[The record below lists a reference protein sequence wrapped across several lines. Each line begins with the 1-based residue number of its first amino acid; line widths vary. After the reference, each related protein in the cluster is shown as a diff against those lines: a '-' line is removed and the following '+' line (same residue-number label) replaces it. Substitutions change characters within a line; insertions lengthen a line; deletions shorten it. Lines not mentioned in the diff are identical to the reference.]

1 MGIGTVVRAAWYKM
15 TKKRP
20 STAAVIL
27 AGGSGSRMGDG
38 AVSKQR
44 MLLLGKTVLAHSIL
58 AFEECDLVDEIV
70 IVSKKEEIQKV
81 KEDLEGLPIRKLRR
95 IVSGGPT
102 RQQSARHGLEA
113 ISKGMKYIAIHDAAR
128 CLVTPEMI
136 RNVIREAYQHGAACA
151 GTPVTDTIKK
161 VRPSGYVER
170 SVDRTEYWAAQT
182 PQVFRE
188 TLYRSAAYSA
198 KKYVWQATDDAML
211 VEKIGHRVMM
221 VDCGFEN
228 RKITYPVDIQ
238 IAEQI
243 LRHRAAEKEG
253 EGTQ

>member
-1 MGIGTVVRAAWYKM
+1 MGIRAGVRALWYKLAG
-15 TKKRP
+15 KHP

-27 AGGSGSRMGDG
+27 AGGSGSRMGEG
-38 AVSKQR
+38 TVSKQR
-44 MLLLGKTVLAHSIL
+44 MLLLGKTVLAHSVL
-58 AFEECDLVDEIV
+58 AFEACDLVDEIV
-70 IVSKKEEIQKV
+70 IVSKKEEIQQIKQ
-81 KEDLEGLPIRKLRR
+81 DLEGLPIRKLRR

-113 ISKGMKYIAIHDAAR
+113 ISKGMRYIAIHDAAR

-136 RNVIREAYQHGAACA
+136 RNVIGAAFQHGAACA
-151 GTPVTDTIKK
+151 GTPVSDTIKK

-198 KKYVWQATDDAML
+198 KKYVWQGTDDAML

-221 VDCGFEN
+221 VDCGSEN
-228 RKITYPVDIQ
+228 RKITYPVDLE

-243 LRHRAAEKEG
+243 LLHRGAEKKKE
-253 EGTQ
+253 EK

>member
-1 MGIGTVVRAAWYKM
+1 MGIGTGVRALWYKM
-15 TKKRP
+15 TGKHP
-20 STAAVIL
+20 PTAAVIL

-44 MLLLGKTVLAHSIL
+44 MLLLGKTVLAHSVL
-58 AFEECDLVDEIV
+58 AFEACDLVDEIV
-70 IVSKKEEIQKV
+70 VVAKREEMQAV
-81 KEDLEGLPIRKLRR
+81 KEDLAGLSLRKLRR

-113 ISKGMKYIAIHDAAR
+113 ISKGMRYIAIHDAAR

-136 RNVIREAYQHGAACA
+136 RKVIREAFQHGAACA

-170 SVDRTEYWAAQT
+170 SVDRSEYWSAQT

-198 KKYVWQATDDAML
+198 KKYVWQGTDDAML

-228 RKITYPVDIQ
+228 RKITYPVDLE

-243 LRHRAAEKEG
+243 LRRRMTNAEEGAEK
-253 EGTQ
+253 